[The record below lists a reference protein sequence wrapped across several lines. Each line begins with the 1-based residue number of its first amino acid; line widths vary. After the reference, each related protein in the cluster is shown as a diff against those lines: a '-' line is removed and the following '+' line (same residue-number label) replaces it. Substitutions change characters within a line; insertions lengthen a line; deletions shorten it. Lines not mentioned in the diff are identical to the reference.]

1 MSRPTLKRILE
12 SMGIKI
18 SQEAENELLGE
29 LLNVFF
35 IIGSANEE
43 CSALDD
49 YWEMRREDIQKF
61 IRMWLKRKR
70 KKKKRQEIIL
80 EVQ

>member
-12 SMGIKI
+12 SMGINI
-18 SQEAENELLGE
+18 SEQAENELLGE

-43 CSALDD
+43 CSALDE
-49 YWEMRREDIQKF
+49 YWEMRREDIEKF
-61 IRMWLKRKR
+61 IRAWLKR
-70 KKKKRQEIIL
+70 KKKKKQNREEIIL
-80 EVQ
+80 EV

>member
-1 MSRPTLKRILE
+1 
-12 SMGIKI
+12 MGIKI

-70 KKKKRQEIIL
+70 KKKRKQEIIL